1 MDSEIPIDYRA
12 SYYGPEDAKLL
23 MIGWGF
29 TKGAALEAI
38 EKMKENVS
46 CAYLHLKMFSPFP
59 TEHVKGLLEKFDPK
73 NIVAVEQNYLAQ
85 ASKIITQHTGVKV
98 EKAILKY
105 TGRPIYVNEL
115 TKALEKVLG
124 GERRVVLEYG
134 A

>member
-1 MDSEIPIDYRA
+1 
-12 SYYGPEDAKLL
+12 
-23 MIGWGF
+23 
-29 TKGAALEAI
+29 
-38 EKMKENVS
+38 
-46 CAYLHLKMFSPFP
+46 
-59 TEHVKGLLEKFDPK
+59 
-73 NIVAVEQNYLAQ
+73 
-85 ASKIITQHTGVKV
+85 V